1 MDADQSTTKQSDESG
16 SDDTPYSSDIEQVSS
31 GDEEGRRVASNP
43 PEDARDIIEGL
54 LSQGHK
60 GPAIIQILQFRHGIS
75 MSASTLTRK
84 RQLWGLRQVER
95 QQYIQPALSPLIRA
109 SRLSS
114 HSKGLNLQEIQAR
127 LIKEIGLTVCLRT
140 VKRYLRR
147 LRVQLNVDDVALG
160 NVTLNQLYEAIN
172 HIRDYLLHNNT
183 GYRRMATLLRRNY
196 NIRVPRDVVA
206 KILQDIDPEGTAA
219 RLRKSCKRRV
229 FRTLGPNHV
238 WAIDGHDKLKK
249 FGITVYGVVDAWSRQ
264 ILGLYVHVTNNDPR
278 HIGVYFLKLVSKIG
292 GVPLKVTADYGTETI
307 DVSMYQMKLS
317 HEFAGIT
324 LEQATKRMHHT
335 KSTRNQK
342 IEALWS
348 QMMKQHNRLIIDH
361 IMTHIEDGSY
371 QPDDP
376 IQKLL
381 FLFLWIPV
389 FQASADIWVDLNNHA
404 RKRKDHTIS
413 QPTGCTPDFAYTT
426 PGHFGTVDQLVP
438 VDVNRVQQF
447 LQEDYPDIDRM
458 FTHTPP
464 WFCATALGV
473 MGYLGIHFAQMT
485 VGNVWDVFHLMWPHI
500 QAHFIH
506 FPPPNLDHLNDL
518 ETDLRTDTLEE

>member
-109 SRLSS
+109 SLLSS

-229 FRTLGPNHV
+229 FH
-238 WAIDGHDKLKK
+238 
-249 FGITVYGVVDAWSRQ
+249 
-264 ILGLYVHVTNNDPR
+264 
-278 HIGVYFLKLVSKIG
+278 
-292 GVPLKVTADYGTETI
+292 
-307 DVSMYQMKLS
+307 
-317 HEFAGIT
+317 
-324 LEQATKRMHHT
+324 
-335 KSTRNQK
+335 
-342 IEALWS
+342 
-348 QMMKQHNRLIIDH
+348 
-361 IMTHIEDGSY
+361 GSY